1 MRGKK
6 SYTSTLVLSF
16 IQSAFIE
23 NLLVVCQVQR
33 YAMVMI
39 FMSLHLK
46 YGKLAYDYE
55 FSSGEEVE
63 TQFHH

>member
-16 IQSAFIE
+16 IQSAFTE
-23 NLLVVCQVQR
+23 NLLVVCPVQR
-33 YAMVMI
+33 NAMVKI

-46 YGKLAYDYE
+46 YGQLAYDYE

-63 TQFHH
+63 T